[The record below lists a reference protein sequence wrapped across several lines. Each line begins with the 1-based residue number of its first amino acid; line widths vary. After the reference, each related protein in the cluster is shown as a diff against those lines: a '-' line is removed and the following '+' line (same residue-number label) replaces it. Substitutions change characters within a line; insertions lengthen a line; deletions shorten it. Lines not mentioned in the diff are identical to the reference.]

1 MVDLDNSCKG
11 KPVLQKLLEIDLR
24 SYLMLLR
31 ILLITSV
38 SCQSAFALA
47 ETKPQLQSADSLP
60 EVVRQTLAL
69 HFGESTQY
77 KNFDELAQS
86 FAVPNKFKK
95 PAGLFVTLSRKGKT
109 RACWGSMYP
118 QFPNL
123 VVGTV
128 YTTESALS
136 KEFRYKKIRANEWQ
150 LLKPQVTV
158 VRGIEP
164 IGSMGDQNPLMYG
177 LMVRAGSKS
186 AVILPGEAIDAHY
199 QLVMCKLK
207 AGIPSTQACQIY
219 RIKADVFK

>member
-1 MVDLDNSCKG
+1 M
-11 KPVLQKLLEIDLR
+11 R
-24 SYLMLLR
+24 SILMLLR
-31 ILLITSV
+31 IFLITLV
-38 SCQSAFALA
+38 NCQSAFALA
-47 ETKPQLQSADSLP
+47 ESKPQPQSSKPQLESADSLP
-60 EVVRQTLAL
+60 EVVRHTLAL

-136 KEFRYKKIRANEWQ
+136 KDFRYKKIRANEWQ

-158 VRGIEP
+158 VRSIEP
-164 IGSMGDQNPLMYG
+164 IGSMADQNPLMYG

-207 AGIPSTQACQIY
+207 AGIPSTQTCQIY

>member
-1 MVDLDNSCKG
+1 
-11 KPVLQKLLEIDLR
+11 LEFDLR
-24 SYLMLLR
+24 SFP
-31 ILLITSV
+31 ILLKILLV
-38 SCQSAFALA
+38 AAFCCQSALAFADG
-47 ETKPQLQSADSLP
+47 KIKLQPVTSKLQTVDSLP
-60 EVVRQTLAL
+60 DVVRQTLAL
-69 HFGESTQY
+69 HFGQSDQY

-118 QFPNL
+118 QYPNL
-123 VVGTV
+123 VVGAV

-136 KEFRYKKIRANEWQ
+136 KEYRYKKIKEAEWQ

-158 VRGIEP
+158 VRGVEP
-164 IGSMGDQNPLMYG
+164 ITSINDQNPLMYG
-177 LMVRAGSKS
+177 LMVRTGNKS

-199 QLVMCKLK
+199 QLMMCKVK
-207 AGIPSTQACQIY
+207 AGIASNQPCQIY